1 MALYK
6 FKHGEGDNLSFDK
19 TPFHE
24 GWCYITHTGEFYVDL
39 NIGTPESPNNQRIQ
53 INKEFITSQGY
64 QTAEQVQAQVD
75 SHNIDT
81 TAHADIREQ
90 ISSLSSEIVDEIAD
104 RENAIIDVKA
114 QIIQQTPLFANS
126 VEDMTDT
133 SKVYVLADSNEI
145 WGYMKRQVVTPESNY
160 NVFDKSTATINA
172 RLSSGQPA
180 SSTNGSKGCFITDF
194 IELTKWSELSS
205 YKVNVNFEIQ
215 SPTADYN
222 QANFYD
228 ENKNFISVVAINQS
242 TMTPAIG
249 DGKTTL
255 DLKSGGPSNA
265 KYVKLRFYKKASGT
279 ALVAADLNDVE
290 IIFDANK
297 IPASITNEYMWASTG
312 HAFIPADY
320 EDRIVTLEED
330 VNDNNVDVTLLKERV
345 LNLENGEGAIIIP
358 EWWEDE
364 VADTIAKIKAL
375 QVGRNCVTFPFFSD
389 NHQRNGFA
397 GVLIAKVMKECGIPY
412 AFYGGDAIGSS
423 LIPDE
428 ATMIAQDKAFDDCMS
443 YIPDGKFCR
452 AVGNHDGFW
461 KVSSTESYWY
471 TREQVYELF
480 LRAEGT
486 AQNKHFGEDGTY
498 YYVNDNASKV
508 RWIVLNI
515 HSVDVD
521 ATQIAWFRDT
531 ALHFDESGWAVVV
544 ISHAPITRHYATL
557 VYNAE
562 EVRAVLKD
570 YINGS
575 SANKADVVGWW
586 TGHVHRDRIFE
597 GVAANPG
604 YDGSTDTAED
614 MANGDPIAEV
624 LPWKTVTIISDNVS
638 IGYGGVKHAV
648 DDSDQSHA
656 IDFVTINKST
666 KTVNITRLGFGNDRE
681 FTY

>member
-1 MALYK
+1 MATNKVVINTENGPETLIDLTQDSVTPETLANGATAHDASGNLIAGKMPTENVLYV
-6 FKHGEGDNLSFDK
+6 EQNLTEAQK
-19 TPFHE
+19 NQARE
-24 GWCYITHTGEFYVDL
+24 
-39 NIGTPESPNNQRIQ
+39 NIGVDTYLAEELAKRGQLKPE
-53 INKEFITSQGY
+53 
-64 QTAEQVQAQVD
+64 
-75 SHNIDT
+75 
-81 TAHADIREQ
+81 
-90 ISSLSSEIVDEIAD
+90 
-104 RENAIIDVKA
+104 
-114 QIIQQTPLFANS
+114 FANS

-145 WGYMKRQVVTPESNY
+145 WGYMKRQVVTPESNH
-160 NVFDKSTATINA
+160 NVFDKSTATLNG
-172 RLSSGQPA
+172 RLSNGQPA

-279 ALVAADLNDVE
+279 ALVAADLDDVE

-297 IPASITNEYMWASTG
+297 TPASVTDEYTWASTG
-312 HAFIPADY
+312 HAFVPADY
-320 EDRIVTLEED
+320 ENRIVALEKD
-330 VNDNNVDVTLLKERV
+330 VNDNKVDVTLLKERV
-345 LNLENGEGAIIIP
+345 LLLENGEGAIIIP

-389 NHQRNGFA
+389 NHQRNGYA

-428 ATMIAQDKAFDDCMS
+428 ATMIAQDKAFDDCVS
-443 YIPDGKFCR
+443 YIPYGRFCR
-452 AVGNHDGFW
+452 ALGNHDGFW

-480 LRAEGT
+480 LRAEST

-521 ATQIAWFRDT
+521 AAQIAWFSDT

-557 VYNAE
+557 VYNAA

-586 TGHVHRDRIFE
+586 SGHVHRDRIFE

-624 LPWKTVTIISDNVS
+624 LPWKTVTIVSDNVS

-656 IDFVTINKST
+656 IDFVTINKVT